1 MPLCPECG
9 KPMKPHSMFFDEKY
23 SEHYYRMSTVENF
36 VADADC
42 LIVVGTTL
50 ATNLA
55 LKIVNQFLDK
65 EKLVIE
71 VNLESCIPVGNTL

>member
-1 MPLCPECG
+1 
-9 KPMKPHSMFFDEKY
+9 MKPHSMFFDEKY

-42 LIVVGTTL
+42 LVVVVTSL

-55 LKIVNQFLDK
+55 LKIVNKFLDK